1 MHNPCFKQLQFCFGV
16 LLFEESRIKQGCA
29 QFISSHFQP
38 SSKTT
43 PGKLTVGDRFFVCC
57 CFQSLEDEIL
67 VGLGGRGGN
76 EPAVVQM
83 SDMRPQGG
91 PDGYGA
97 GAGNVSSGS
106 LQFEPHSNLD
116 ASMSPEGRRDFGVD
130 L

>member
-1 MHNPCFKQLQFCFGV
+1 
-16 LLFEESRIKQGCA
+16 
-29 QFISSHFQP
+29 
-38 SSKTT
+38 
-43 PGKLTVGDRFFVCC
+43 
-57 CFQSLEDEIL
+57 
-67 VGLGGRGGN
+67 
-76 EPAVVQM
+76 M

-91 PDGYGA
+91 PGGQDADGYGA

>member
-1 MHNPCFKQLQFCFGV
+1 MARTLKRSFSRKKRQLSNSF
-16 LLFEESRIKQGCA
+16 S
-29 QFISSHFQP
+29 
-38 SSKTT
+38 
-43 PGKLTVGDRFFVCC
+43 FV

-91 PDGYGA
+91 PGGDADGYGA
-97 GAGNVSSGS
+97 AGNISSGS
-106 LQFEPHSNLD
+106 LEFEPHSNLD